1 MSDVSSPIVLSLAT
15 FSPLLGVVDP
25 VIGEWAQQI
34 SAVGVM
40 AYFLWRETRITD
52 KLLKKI
58 NELQDKLE
66 ALLRS
71 GIKPPDDKQN

>member
-40 AYFLWRETRITD
+40 AYFLWRET
-52 KLLKKI
+52 KLNRELR
-58 NELQDKLE
+58 NELKE
-66 ALLRS
+66 LR
-71 GIKPPDDKQN
+71 KQLQEMQTREK